1 MSPSFSSLG
10 LLFTRSQEKSRG
22 TYFFHILFN
31 MNAYEILFVILAVFI
46 LCSSIATVVSKS
58 IIRAATYLLFVLLGT
73 AGLYFLMGYTF
84 LGSVQVM
91 VYAGGIIVLYV
102 FSILLT
108 SGQQE
113 ALSKSKMA
121 KTIGAVAMSLV
132 GLALVVGIF
141 WSHGF
146 NAGFLPAP
154 SEAATPS
161 MAQIGE
167 HMLSTSTEGY
177 LLPFEAVS
185 VLLLACI
192 VAGLLIARKR

>member
-1 MSPSFSSLG
+1 MF
-10 LLFTRSQEKSRG
+10 
-22 TYFFHILFN
+22 I
-31 MNAYEILFVILAVFI
+31 VLAVFI
-46 LCSSIATVVSKS
+46 ALSSFMTVLTKS

-91 VYAGGIIVLYV
+91 VYAGGIVVLYV

-108 SGQQE
+108 SGAKDVVNNRTKKKVFFA
-113 ALSKSKMA
+113 ALL
-121 KTIGAVAMSLV
+121 SLV
-132 GLALVVGIF
+132 GFAAVLVVLLK
-141 WSHGF
+141 HGF
-146 NAGFLPAP
+146 KAAVLSAP
-154 SEAATPS
+154 EEGGITIDSV
-161 MAQIGE
+161 GRF
-167 HMLSTSTEGY
+167 MLSSGQNGY